1 MHPEGLKIEIESAI
15 YRNSVEPY
23 AFKFSFIEKLEK
35 EFALRLTDETYYEKK
50 PFDMET
56 LQKELAAKYKYL
68 KDKQCSL
75 DSIDVYKGIDNV
87 FCVHEMTD
95 QINEDFYL
103 AKYSG
108 SLMMSEIAVFSCAN

>member
-56 LQKELAAKYKYL
+56 L
-68 KDKQCSL
+68 
-75 DSIDVYKGIDNV
+75 
-87 FCVHEMTD
+87 
-95 QINEDFYL
+95 
-103 AKYSG
+103 
-108 SLMMSEIAVFSCAN
+108 